1 MDKGFDGMT
10 ELKDKI
16 QELYEIKTG
25 QVKLFRSMIGLV
37 YIVGENDYVFKVYR
51 KSNYNSARKSVDVL
65 NFLKSCNFP
74 AAVAIPDKDGEFIVN
89 LPTQK
94 GVCAGVMFEYIRGT
108 EPDKTKDIRRLGEY
122 TGELH
127 NIMKGYSD
135 KIDCFPK
142 EIYLYDFIALLAE
155 KGFCEKKTHVI
166 KLIADE
172 LWDRIKDLPKGFCH
186 GDFHTGNIIR
196 DSCGIYR
203 SFDFDECSCD
213 FPVMDIASICDA
225 SSFNNFKT
233 TDAEKTAKLVDEFLK
248 GYGKYNSVNEREL
261 TRVNAFILIRH
272 FQIIARIARNTGLDR
287 IRLDFLEQQYNW
299 ILKGFENW
307 KI

>member
-1 MDKGFDGMT
+1 MEKGFDGMT

-155 KGFCEKKTHVI
+155 KGFCEKKHMSLNLLQMNSGIELRICPKDFAMVI
-166 KLIADE
+166 FIQEILSGILAGSTAVLILMNVPAIS
-172 LWDRIKDLPKGFCH
+172 L
-186 GDFHTGNIIR
+186 
-196 DSCGIYR
+196 
-203 SFDFDECSCD
+203 
-213 FPVMDIASICDA
+213 
-225 SSFNNFKT
+225 
-233 TDAEKTAKLVDEFLK
+233 
-248 GYGKYNSVNEREL
+248 
-261 TRVNAFILIRH
+261 
-272 FQIIARIARNTGLDR
+272 
-287 IRLDFLEQQYNW
+287 
-299 ILKGFENW
+299 
-307 KI
+307 